1 MIVAVSARPIRSS
14 GFPYRVKTHNN
25 NGACHFLRATPFPV
39 RRNAAEAK
47 RDGTSKWRGAAHRVF
62 SSVAGCRLPGSSSIQ
77 GDTERQELPINQ
89 FNAGILVPELRAAC
103 PAADPHRLQD
113 RPLRS
118 KRIK

>member
-1 MIVAVSARPIRSS
+1 MEGGCAPR
-14 GFPYRVKTHNN
+14 
-25 NGACHFLRATPFPV
+25 FL
-39 RRNAAEAK
+39 K
-47 RDGTSKWRGAAHRVF
+47 R
-62 SSVAGCRLPGSSSIQ
+62 CRLSTARVLIIQ